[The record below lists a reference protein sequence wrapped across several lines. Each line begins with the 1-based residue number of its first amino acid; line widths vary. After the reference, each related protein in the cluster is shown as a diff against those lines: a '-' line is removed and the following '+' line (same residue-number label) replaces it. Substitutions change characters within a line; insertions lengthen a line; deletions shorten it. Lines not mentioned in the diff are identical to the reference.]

1 MALLLNA
8 LIPGAGLILRGR
20 HWLGFALAMLF
31 GLAVNTA
38 IAGWLVAPVAI
49 PRFYTWM
56 ATILSVVTW
65 MLAQTLHLRRSRT
78 AASEPASE

>member
-1 MALLLNA
+1 MVYLLNA
-8 LIPGAGLILRGR
+8 LIPGAGLIVRGR

-49 PRFYTWM
+49 PRFYTWT
-56 ATILSVVTW
+56 ATILAAVTW
-65 MLAQTLHLRRSRT
+65 ILSQALLPRRMVTSQHDIPG
-78 AASEPASE
+78 S

>member
-38 IAGWLVAPVAI
+38 IAGWLVAPAAI

-65 MLAQTLHLRRSRT
+65 ILAQTLHLRRRR
-78 AASEPASE
+78 AVASEPLSE

>member
-1 MALLLNA
+1 MALMLNL

-31 GLAVNTA
+31 ALSVNTA

-56 ATILSVVTW
+56 ATILSSVTW
-65 MLAQTLHLRRSRT
+65 VLAQALVLRRAP
-78 AASEPASE
+78 AAQLELPDS

>member
-31 GLAVNTA
+31 GLAANTA

-49 PRFYTWM
+49 PRVYTWM
-56 ATILSVVTW
+56 ATILSVITW
-65 MLAQTLHLRRSRT
+65 VLAQTLLLRRSRV
-78 AASEPASE
+78 ALDGPPGE

>member
-1 MALLLNA
+1 MLNA

>member
-1 MALLLNA
+1 M
-8 LIPGAGLILRGR
+8 RGR

-49 PRFYTWM
+49 PRFYTWT
-56 ATILSVVTW
+56 ATILALITW
-65 MLAQTLHLRRSRT
+65 VLAQALLPRRAAT
-78 AASEPASE
+78 ATHDPTGS